1 MIDTSKYFFLNYVTL
16 QEILLH
22 YDKLSKRKVKY
33 VITRANHVKVDGS
46 VPVQLLKVYLQ
57 VDDFL
62 NDIEIQDIIKYLQ
75 EAGM

>member
-16 QEILLH
+16 QEILLQ
-22 YDKLSKRKVKY
+22 YDKLSERKVKY
-33 VITRANHVKVDGS
+33 VITKANNVKVDGS
-46 VPVQLLKVYLQ
+46 VPVQLLKVYLR

-62 NDIEIQDIIKYLQ
+62 NDNEIQDIIKYLQ

>member
-1 MIDTSKYFFLNYVTL
+1 MIDTSKYFFINYATL

-22 YDKLSKRKVKY
+22 CDKLSKRKVKY

>member
-1 MIDTSKYFFLNYVTL
+1 MY
-16 QEILLH
+16 
-22 YDKLSKRKVKY
+22 KRQ

>member
-1 MIDTSKYFFLNYVTL
+1 MVDTFKYFFLNYTTL

-22 YDKLSKRKVKY
+22 YDKLSERQRKY

-57 VDDFL
+57 VDNFL